1 MAAVDER
8 GEVVREERSEVVG
21 HVRFEYKAGV
31 PDDRDEDFAAMLAEF
46 EGKQPKADRRRP
58 KPGDVVRGKVIS
70 IGKEAV
76 FVDVGGKAEGVLDR
90 AQVTSSDGA
99 LTVAVGDEV
108 EARVAEDRGGVLE
121 LRVKIGRGPEARAEL
136 AQAQELGLPV
146 DGHVTEVVKGGL
158 VVDVAGVRAFCPAS
172 QVENK
177 FVEDLAPYVG
187 QRLTFRVT
195 RYEPGP
201 RGNLVLS
208 RRVLLEEEQAK
219 RVAEAKQKLV
229 PGLVVRG
236 RVTGFKPFGA
246 FVDIGGLEGMLHI
259 SELGHV
265 RVERPE
271 DVLMLGQEVDVVV
284 LKMETDDKGRPRISL
299 SLKALAAD
307 PWLDATRGLTEGA
320 RVRGPIVRLAQFGAF
335 VQIAPG
341 VEGLVHVSELGAG
354 RRINHPKEVVKVGQ
368 EVEASVLSIDHDK
381 RRLSLSLAG
390 AKDASPDEVREA
402 APAAPK
408 KLGTFADLFN
418 KKK

>member
-1 MAAVDER
+1 
-8 GEVVREERSEVVG
+8 VREEVVG
-21 HVRFEYKAGV
+21 HGRFEYKAGV

-46 EGKQPKADRRRP
+46 EGQQPKADRRRP
-58 KPGDVVRGKVIS
+58 KPGDLVRGKVIS

-90 AQVTSSDGA
+90 AQVTSPDGA
-99 LTVAVGDEV
+99 LKVAVGDEL

-121 LRVKIGRGPEARAEL
+121 LRIKIGRGPEARAEL

-146 DGHVTEVVKGGL
+146 EGHVTEVVKGGL

-172 QVENK
+172 QIENK
-177 FVEDLAPYVG
+177 FVEDLTPYVG
-187 QRLTFRVT
+187 QRLQFRVT

-208 RRVLLEEEQAK
+208 RRVILDEEQAK
-219 RVAEAKQKLV
+219 RVQTLV

-259 SELGHV
+259 SELGHA

-271 DVLMLGQEVDVVV
+271 DVLMMGQEVDVVV
-284 LKMETDDKGRPRISL
+284 LKTETDDKGRPRISL

-307 PWLDATRGLTEGA
+307 PWHDATRGLSEGS
-320 RVRGPIVRLAQFGAF
+320 RVRGPITRLAQFGAF

-368 EVEASVLSIDHDK
+368 EVEAQVLSIDHEK

>member
-1 MAAVDER
+1 
-8 GEVVREERSEVVG
+8 
-21 HVRFEYKAGV
+21 
-31 PDDRDEDFAAMLAEF
+31 
-46 EGKQPKADRRRP
+46 
-58 KPGDVVRGKVIS
+58 
-70 IGKEAV
+70 
-76 FVDVGGKAEGVLDR
+76 
-90 AQVTSSDGA
+90 
-99 LTVAVGDEV
+99 
-108 EARVAEDRGGVLE
+108 
-121 LRVKIGRGPEARAEL
+121 
-136 AQAQELGLPV
+136 
-146 DGHVTEVVKGGL
+146 VKGGL

-187 QRLTFRVT
+187 QRLQFRVT

-208 RRVLLEEEQAK
+208 RRSLLEEEQAK
-219 RVAEAKQKLV
+219 RVATLV

-246 FVDIGGLEGMLHI
+246 FVDIGGIEGMLHI
-259 SELGHV
+259 SELGHS

-271 DVLMLGQEVDVVV
+271 DVLMLGQEVDVVI
-284 LKMETDDKGRPRISL
+284 LKLETDDKGRPRISL

-307 PWLDATRGLTEGA
+307 PWLDVTRGLAEGS
-320 RVRGPIVRLAQFGAF
+320 RVRGPITRLAQFGAF

-368 EVEASVLSIDHDK
+368 EVEASVLSIDHEK

-402 APAAPK
+402 APVAPK

-418 KKK
+418 KTKK